1 MCIRAH
7 PHSQA
12 VGEFLL
18 VAKILH
24 DNVMR
29 MKLYVKH
36 SIDIRI
42 DQASQ
47 EESTHHN
54 VPSDDESESPSVP
67 TNKQD
72 E

>member
-1 MCIRAH
+1 MC
-7 PHSQA
+7 
-12 VGEFLL
+12 EFQ
-18 VAKILH
+18 VPI
-24 DNVMR
+24 
-29 MKLYVKH
+29 VKH